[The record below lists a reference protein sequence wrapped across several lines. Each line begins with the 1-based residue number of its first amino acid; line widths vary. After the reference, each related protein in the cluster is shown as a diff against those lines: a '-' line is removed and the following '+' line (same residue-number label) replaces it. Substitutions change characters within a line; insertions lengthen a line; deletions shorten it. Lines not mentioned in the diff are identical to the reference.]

1 MKYKRRALILAF
13 RKLELEYNAYSNRC
27 QFKYFISILVGG
39 GVRNLGKHV
48 YIILECSLKNLS
60 LKLSLEHFKKLVSLP
75 HLMLYVFLSIFDY
88 YRLLSIAIVLKYYF
102 HYHYHYRSK
111 SHYRTSLQDIYV
123 RQLRKEDYTRLLLS
137 LLKND
142 RNISIS
148 PRQGS

>member
-27 QFKYFISILVGG
+27 QFKYFISILVGGGG

-111 SHYRTSLQDIYV
+111 SHYCTSLV
-123 RQLRKEDYTRLLLS
+123 SRVS
-137 LLKND
+137 KN
-142 RNISIS
+142 S
-148 PRQGS
+148 

>member
-27 QFKYFISILVGG
+27 QFKYFISILGRG
-39 GVRNLGKHV
+39 RGVQNLGKHV

-111 SHYRTSLQDIYV
+111 SHYRT
-123 RQLRKEDYTRLLLS
+123 TLS
-137 LLKND
+137 YFGAK
-142 RNISIS
+142 IE
-148 PRQGS
+148 